1 VNPDWD
7 LPYPS
12 QRSPVFARNVV
23 ATSQPLAAQAGLRM
37 LLRGGN
43 AVDAA
48 VAAAIALTVVEP
60 NNNGIGSDAFALV
73 WDGSALHG
81 LNASGRAPAGL
92 DPGRFEGLSA
102 VPAFGWDAVT
112 VPGAVSAWVALSQR
126 FGALPFADLF
136 GPAIHYAREGFP
148 VGPHSAVYWR
158 LVESWYRP
166 FPDFAAHFL
175 PGGRAPRAGE
185 IFRCPDTAATL
196 ESIAASTGESF
207 YRGELAAK
215 IAACAA
221 AAGAAFSA
229 DDLASHCA
237 EWVKPISQAYRGV
250 RLHELPP
257 NGQGLTALIA
267 LGILEHHDVSV
278 LPVDSADSIH
288 VQAEAVKLAWAEAER
303 HIADPEAMRQTPE
316 VFLDPEFLAE
326 RAGTIDMRRAQ
337 APHSAVPAS
346 ADTVYLTAADA
357 GGRMVSF
364 IQSNYLAF
372 GSGIVVPGTGIHL
385 QNRGLGFSLEPG
397 HPNRVGPGKRP
408 FHTIIPGFVTRDG
421 RAEASF
427 GVMGGHMQAQGHV
440 QLLVRMQ
447 DYGQNAQ
454 TACDAPRWH
463 VREDGA
469 LLLEPGIAADAV
481 ESLRERGHA
490 VVTDAMPH
498 LFGGAQLI
506 TVLDDGYCGASDKRK
521 EGQAVGF

>member
-1 VNPDWD
+1 VTPNWD

-12 QRSPVFARNVV
+12 QRSPVLARNVV

-48 VAAAIALTVVEP
+48 VAAAIALAVVEP

-73 WDGSALHG
+73 WDGVELYG
-81 LNASGRAPAGL
+81 LNGSGRSPAGL
-92 DPGRFEGLSA
+92 DPDRFAGLPA
-102 VPAFGWDAVT
+102 IPAFGWDAVT
-112 VPGAVSAWVALSQR
+112 VPGAVSAWAALSQR

-136 GPAIHYAREGFP
+136 EPAIQYARDGFP
-148 VGPHSAVYWR
+148 VGPHSAFYWR

-175 PGGRAPRAGE
+175 PGGRAPRVGE

-196 ESIAASTGESF
+196 EAIAASSGESF

-221 AAGAAFSA
+221 AAGAVFSA
-229 DDLASHCA
+229 EDLARHRP
-237 EWVKPISQAYRGV
+237 EWVVPLSQPYRGV
-250 RLHELPP
+250 RLHEIPP

-267 LGILEHHDVSV
+267 LGILQHHDVSS

-288 VQAEAVKLAWAEAER
+288 LQAEAMKLAWAEAVR
-303 HIADPEAMRQTPE
+303 HIADPEAMRHAPD
-316 VFLDPEFLAE
+316 VFLDAGFLAQ
-326 RAGTIDMRRAQ
+326 RARAIDLRRARRPQ
-337 APHSAVPAS
+337 SAVPAS
-346 ADTVYLTAADA
+346 PDTVYLAAADA
-357 GGRMVSF
+357 SGRMVSF

-421 RAEASF
+421 QAEASF

-440 QLLVRMQ
+440 QMLVRMQ
-447 DYGQNAQ
+447 DYGQNPQA
-454 TACDAPRWH
+454 ACDAPRWH

-469 LLLEPGIAADAV
+469 LLLEPGFAPEAV
-481 ESLRERGHA
+481 GSLRERGHE
-490 VVTDAMPH
+490 VVTDAMAH

-506 TVLDDGYCGASDKRK
+506 TVLEDGYCGASDKRK